1 MAQPT
6 RTIAQHSVSVAE
18 GEFLFANM
26 LDALPV
32 ATALMSIDGVLLYAN
47 ARFLEDFQQPSG
59 QRDLSFFR
67 NSVHP
72 DDQTQI
78 VDAVNTV
85 RTGKTISEKLELRV
99 LNKELSYRW
108 MSAQLALAPYSSL
121 KSAPDMILQLSD
133 IHAVKC
139 TTLLLQQQESR
150 WNSALVSSGLG
161 VWDHNFATGDY
172 FYSDTWKQ
180 MRGMDPSETVAA
192 DTDIWIETVH
202 PEDRDRVLFEI
213 GRQNSGIVEHT
224 SFEYRERHKQ
234 GHWIWIECRGA
245 CVAWDSN
252 GKPMRVIGT
261 DTDISDRKAAEA
273 LLTHVSRRLELAL
286 GISQIGVFEV
296 DTASD
301 YVEWDDRMLDIYGK
315 LGEPNRQEREAWEK
329 TLHPDDRDTAVKR
342 TEDSLISKSNFTNEF
357 RIIRKDGEIRHIRAR
372 VASFDNGTGTQ
383 KIIGANWDV
392 TEDISLQ
399 WELERAKTLVEAR
412 NIELETT
419 RATIEYN
426 AQHDFLTNIPNRRY
440 LDSMLITKAE
450 QASITNSGMAVLN
463 IDLDRFKQINDTLG
477 HAAGDMMLKH
487 AAKIMIESTEPDDFI
502 ARIGGDEFVILSSM
516 RGGQERLSTL
526 ADTIIA
532 KLRKPVLF
540 EGHTCRMGG
549 SIGIAMD
556 DSAQIDARQLLLR
569 SDIALYQAKSKGRNR
584 FEFFSSQLQ
593 NEIINN
599 KHIADEILVALEKR
613 EFIPYYQLQF
623 HADSLDVA
631 GVESL
636 ARWIHPQKGVLT
648 PDRFLDIAGDLDVV
662 SQIDKHILE
671 QALADLA
678 SWRLKGVAIPKVSV
692 NVSAS
697 RLDDPELADKIAAF
711 DIEPGTLAFELLET
725 IFLDETDDTVVQ
737 NLKMLKKM
745 GIEIEIDD
753 FGTGHAS
760 IVSLLKTAPNA
771 LKIDRQL
778 IRPIVDVADQRKLV
792 RSIIEIGKSLNLK
805 VVAEGV
811 ETQEHA
817 RILRDLGC
825 DLLQGYALARPM
837 AFHEIETYVEAGSWR
852 F

>member
-1 MAQPT
+1 
-6 RTIAQHSVSVAE
+6 
-18 GEFLFANM
+18 
-26 LDALPV
+26 
-32 ATALMSIDGVLLYAN
+32 
-47 ARFLEDFQQPSG
+47 
-59 QRDLSFFR
+59 
-67 NSVHP
+67 
-72 DDQTQI
+72 
-78 VDAVNTV
+78 
-85 RTGKTISEKLELRV
+85 
-99 LNKELSYRW
+99 
-108 MSAQLALAPYSSL
+108 
-121 KSAPDMILQLSD
+121 
-133 IHAVKC
+133 
-139 TTLLLQQQESR
+139 
-150 WNSALVSSGLG
+150 
-161 VWDHNFATGDY
+161 
-172 FYSDTWKQ
+172 
-180 MRGMDPSETVAA
+180 
-192 DTDIWIETVH
+192 
-202 PEDRDRVLFEI
+202 
-213 GRQNSGIVEHT
+213 
-224 SFEYRERHKQ
+224 
-234 GHWIWIECRGA
+234 
-245 CVAWDSN
+245 
-252 GKPMRVIGT
+252 
-261 DTDISDRKAAEA
+261 
-273 LLTHVSRRLELAL
+273 
-286 GISQIGVFEV
+286 
-296 DTASD
+296 
-301 YVEWDDRMLDIYGK
+301 
-315 LGEPNRQEREAWEK
+315 
-329 TLHPDDRDTAVKR
+329 
-342 TEDSLISKSNFTNEF
+342 
-357 RIIRKDGEIRHIRAR
+357 
-372 VASFDNGTGTQ
+372 
-383 KIIGANWDV
+383 
-392 TEDISLQ
+392 
-399 WELERAKTLVEAR
+399 
-412 NIELETT
+412 
-419 RATIEYN
+419 
-426 AQHDFLTNIPNRRY
+426 
-440 LDSMLITKAE
+440 MLITKAE